1 MTNFFKNNKIAI
13 TIGCTAITVFA
24 LNNKFPVI
32 VKKVITTKS
41 NLKYQ
46 ILKKGGDIKPKFSDT
61 VTIKYVGKLIN
72 GIVFD
77 KSDKASL
84 A

>member
-13 TIGCTAITVFA
+13 TISCAAITVLA

-46 ILKKGGDIKPKFSDT
+46 ILKKVEI
-61 VTIKYVGKLIN
+61 
-72 GIVFD
+72 
-77 KSDKASL
+77 
-84 A
+84 